1 MVVTKLVSLKNFTSL
16 MPLMREDVKMVHLVR
31 DPRGQILSI
40 RKLGTNLDL
49 YTDMSIDKLAHHICN
64 VLRVGLKLTEKA
76 FRQDSKIR
84 NNYLRVRYE
93 DIAKD
98 PILYN
103 QKLYDFVGLDQD
115 AEVSKWLEGVTNNFS
130 SYSRAWSWRTR
141 IPYGDIISIHR
152 ACGDVLDALGYV
164 GALDGGSPCCL
175 SILRNANVAC
185 LCRLFMPMSHVEFKK
200 RLCPMSL

>member
-1 MVVTKLVSLKNFTSL
+1 MS
-16 MPLMREDVKMVHLVR
+16 RWYIVR

-49 YTDMSIDKLAHHICN
+49 YADMSIDKLADHICN
-64 VLRVGLKLTEKA
+64 VLRVGLKLAEKA

-84 NNYLRVRYE
+84 KNYLRVRYE

-115 AEVSKWLEGVTNNFS
+115 AEVSKWLESVTNNVS
-130 SYSRAWSWRTR
+130 SYSRAWSWRSR
-141 IPYGDIISIHR
+141 IPYGDIRSIQR

-164 GALDGGSPCCL
+164 TVLSEGHLRNITQSLNAFPAQRRGALDP
-175 SILRNANVAC
+175 
-185 LCRLFMPMSHVEFKK
+185 
-200 RLCPMSL
+200 